1 MIQVSL
7 KSIHPPMLK
16 EKQIGFNF
24 YIVHFCD
31 NCTVFAVLFLWNHT
45 VQLTLQS
52 LEISGLR

>member
-7 KSIHPPMLK
+7 KSIHLPMLK

-24 YIVHFCD
+24 YIAHFM
-31 NCTVFAVLFLWNHT
+31 TIVFAVLFLWSHT
-45 VQLTLQS
+45 VQLTSQS